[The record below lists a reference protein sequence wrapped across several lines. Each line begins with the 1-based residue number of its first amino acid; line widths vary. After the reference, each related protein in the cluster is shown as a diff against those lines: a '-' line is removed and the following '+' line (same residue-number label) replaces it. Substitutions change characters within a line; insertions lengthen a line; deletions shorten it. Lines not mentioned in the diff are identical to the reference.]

1 MSDAPSSPV
10 ISRRQRVR
18 SQTLLLVLSD
28 ALAVLLGGMFAT
40 LLRFG
45 TLQVTVRLEGSDLA
59 VTFPQ
64 LVMWSIPLWVAF
76 LWVEGLYGPRGTA
89 QTPGYLGRIAR
100 ATVFG
105 GIALVLVTY
114 ALKLPGL
121 SRGWLLTYVVVAFV
135 AVVVGRAIVDLTV
148 TSMHLRGRWL
158 RPTLVVGSN
167 PEGADIIRI
176 LRTNPASGLVPI
188 GCLASSVAEKLDL
201 QFCEGNVPCFGAAR
215 EIVDVLA
222 EHPVDTVIIASSAFD
237 HEVLARI
244 VAELR
249 TLDVEVNVSSGLFE
263 VMTSRVLVSEVAGV
277 PLVTIQGISL
287 TPSRMAVKR
296 AFDLVVSGLVLLVG
310 LPIWAVCALLVKATS
325 AGPLFY
331 SQERIGR
338 DGRAFRMFKFRT
350 MYVDAESRLEAL
362 RARNEATGPIF
373 KMRNDPRV
381 TPVGRWLRKFSI
393 DEIPQFLNVF
403 AGEMS
408 VVGPRP
414 PLAHETREYEDRH
427 WRRLEVTPG
436 MTGLWQV
443 SGRSSLTFEEMVR
456 LDVFYIENWS
466 VGLDVAIILRTVP
479 AVLFAKGAY

>member
-10 ISRRQRVR
+10 ASRRQRVR

-28 ALAVLLGGMFAT
+28 AVAVLLGGVIAT

-45 TLQVTVRLEGSDLA
+45 TLQVTVRLEGSDLV

-64 LVMWSIPLWVAF
+64 LVMWSLPLWVAF
-76 LWVEGLYGPRGTA
+76 LWVEGLYGQRGAA

-121 SRGWLLTYVVVAFV
+121 SRGWLVTYVAVAFV
-135 AVVVGRAIVDLTV
+135 AVVISRAIVDLTV

-176 LRTNPASGLVPI
+176 LRANPASGLVPI
-188 GCLASSVAEKLDL
+188 GCLASSIAEKLDL
-201 QFCEGNVPCFGAAR
+201 QFCEADVPCFGAAR
-215 EIVDVLA
+215 EIVAVLA

-277 PLVTIQGISL
+277 PLVTIRGISL
-287 TPSRMAVKR
+287 TPSRMALKR
-296 AFDLVVSGLVLLVG
+296 AFDLLVSGLVLLVG
-310 LPIWAVCALLVKATS
+310 LPIWAICALLVKATS
-325 AGPLFY
+325 PGPLFY

-338 DGRAFRMFKFRT
+338 DGRAFRMVKFRT
-350 MYVDAESRLEAL
+350 MYVDAEARLEAL
-362 RARNEATGPIF
+362 QARNEASGPIF

-381 TPVGRWLRKFSI
+381 TPAGKWLRKFSI
-393 DEIPQFLNVF
+393 DEVPQFINVLT
-403 AGEMS
+403 GVMS

-414 PLAHETREYEDRH
+414 PLPHETREYEDRH

-456 LDVFYIENWS
+456 LDLFYIENWS
-466 VGLDVAIILRTVP
+466 VGLDLAIILRTIP
-479 AVLFAKGAY
+479 AVLFARGAY